1 MRRAL
6 LRAATRVLRLQRC
19 KRESA
24 PAIGRTGA
32 PLVLRVAEPE
42 LAREPRTPGAERQG
56 SSAQAR
62 RLHELRSEFRFTSLA
77 KKIRMTLAVIPQMR
91 LRKHGSLP
99 STSRTRSRA
108 VVFLTVPSRTLSSAG
123 RTPCATSPASFV
135 RSRTHAKVAGARI
148 FPALTF
154 GSTSA
159 ALTRSSPSGSRMRRR
174 RSGGMRSST
183 SGLWRP

>member
-1 MRRAL
+1 MSSTGEFYVSFGQQTNVSLWDVSAGVVKDSASFEASRDPCG
-6 LRAATRVLRLQRC
+6 VSNGC

-62 RLHELRSEFRFTSLA
+62 RLHELRSEFRFTGLT

-91 LRKHGSLP
+91 LRKHGLPPFNSQDAEQSLRLP
-99 STSRTRSRA
+99 RPAWTALIAGLVGWLRASRRL
-108 VVFLTVPSRTLSSAG
+108 V
-123 RTPCATSPASFV
+123 
-135 RSRTHAKVAGARI
+135 
-148 FPALTF
+148 
-154 GSTSA
+154 
-159 ALTRSSPSGSRMRRR
+159 RRR
-174 RSGGMRSST
+174 RSAASAASSCLA
-183 SGLWRP
+183 GDPQVEVGAV

>member
-1 MRRAL
+1 MQARKRIRHRANGC
-6 LRAATRVLRLQRC
+6 A
-19 KRESA
+19 
-24 PAIGRTGA
+24 
-32 PLVLRVAEPE
+32 LVLREAEPE

-108 VVFLTVPSRTLSSAG
+108 VVFHSREGGWSTDLP
-123 RTPCATSPASFV
+123 RFHI
-135 RSRTHAKVAGARI
+135 REFLRLHADEDLAAPDRGCAGALLAPCTRGRLG
-148 FPALTF
+148 ARRF
-154 GSTSA
+154 GLVQMGQLTSA
-159 ALTRSSPSGSRMRRR
+159 RQV
-174 RSGGMRSST
+174 GG
-183 SGLWRP
+183 